1 MHVALQHLMFFA
13 AIGVR
18 DEILSIPRLHRSR
31 LDQMLVRGRVH
42 ARQQSHAD
50 EWARGSLPGATHR
63 RLAAL
68 TSAAERQGRSKN
80 DDGQ

>member
-1 MHVALQHLMFFA
+1 MVFA

-31 LDQMLVRGRVH
+31 LDQMLVRGRLH
-42 ARQQSHAD
+42 ARQQRHAD
-50 EWARGSLPGATHR
+50 ECARGSLPGATHR
-63 RLAAL
+63 RLATL
-68 TSAAERQGRSKN
+68 SSAAERLVRSKN

>member
-1 MHVALQHLMFFA
+1 MVFA

-31 LDQMLVRGRVH
+31 LDQMLVRGRLH

-50 EWARGSLPGATHR
+50 EWAQGSIPGATHR
-63 RLAAL
+63 RLATL
-68 TSAAERQGRSKN
+68 TSAAERQVRSKN